1 MTATEG
7 WWPLAK
13 PSTNFLQLWLAR
25 AYLLY
30 RKQPNM
36 ASTYITKKQRK
47 ILIDSYME
55 CADDMGLDDLDE
67 TQARLEK
74 LSNPKLIQ
82 ECVAFM
88 PDCLEEI

>member
-1 MTATEG
+1 M
-7 WWPLAK
+7 
-13 PSTNFLQLWLAR
+13 QRWLAL
-25 AYLLY
+25 AYFVH
-30 RKQPNM
+30 RQQPRM
-36 ASTYITKKQRK
+36 ATTYITKDQRK
-47 ILIDSYME
+47 ILIDSYIE

-74 LSNPKLIQ
+74 LSNPKLIE

>member
-1 MTATEG
+1 M
-7 WWPLAK
+7 
-13 PSTNFLQLWLAR
+13 QCWLAL
-25 AYLLY
+25 AYFVHQQ
-30 RKQPNM
+30 QPNM
-36 ASTYITKKQRK
+36 ASTYITKEQRK

-55 CADDMGLDDLDE
+55 CADEMGLDDLDE

-74 LSNPKLIQ
+74 LSNTKLIA